1 MQMSIKNLLR
11 IPKPGRQ
18 QQRTFAKTVCAGA
31 VCAGAVCAGACVI
44 FAATLHRCSN
54 FAATSQQRTG

>member
-1 MQMSIKNLLR
+1 MQMSIKKLLR

-31 VCAGAVCAGACVI
+31 VCAGACVI
-44 FAATLHRCSN
+44 FAATLHQCSN